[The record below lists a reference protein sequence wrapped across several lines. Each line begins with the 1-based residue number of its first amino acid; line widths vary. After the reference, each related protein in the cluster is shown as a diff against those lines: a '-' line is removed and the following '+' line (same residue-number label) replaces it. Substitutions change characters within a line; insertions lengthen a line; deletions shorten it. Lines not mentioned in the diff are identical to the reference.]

1 MKLHEFEMDTRS
13 NPAQK
18 LNKDLENGVQWQL
31 KSLKFEFVFRFWYV
45 QNNKNIMS
53 DMVSKYLPGDNG
65 TSPNLISNGC
75 S

>member
-45 QNNKNIMS
+45 QNNF
-53 DMVSKYLPGDNG
+53 VF
-65 TSPNLISNGC
+65 T
-75 S
+75 

>member
-31 KSLKFEFVFRFWYV
+31 KNLNFVNTSSNLCLGFG
-45 QNNKNIMS
+45 MS
-53 DMVSKYLPGDNG
+53 KIIK
-65 TSPNLISNGC
+65 T
-75 S
+75 

>member
-31 KSLKFEFVFRFWYV
+31 KNLRFV
-45 QNNKNIMS
+45 NS
-53 DMVSKYLPGDNG
+53 S
-65 TSPNLISNGC
+65 NLCLGFGMFKIIKT
-75 S
+75 